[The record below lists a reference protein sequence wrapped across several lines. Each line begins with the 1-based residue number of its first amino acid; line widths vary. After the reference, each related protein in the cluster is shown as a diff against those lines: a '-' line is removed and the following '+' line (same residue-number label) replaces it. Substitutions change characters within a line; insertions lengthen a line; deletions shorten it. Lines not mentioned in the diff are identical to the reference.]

1 MTPESGEPRDTCPKA
16 IAVRRARTDRL
27 VAALAAMPVLDR
39 RSPHDI
45 MDELNAE

>member
-1 MTPESGEPRDTCPKA
+1 MTPDSGQPRDASPKA

-39 RSPHDI
+39 RSPRDI
-45 MDELNAE
+45 MDDLSAE